1 MLEGADTECIVTILD
16 EDKPGFIGF
25 KERFVTVNRVDGYVF
40 VELERVDGADG
51 DISCLV
57 TTINDV
63 ELLPGK
69 KAAVA
74 DTDFVP
80 MENQQVDFPHN
91 SISTRIRIEMPDC
104 VDSIDEEDADVV
116 SFAVHIHDPS
126 PEGVRLSRKNICFI
140 DIMP

>member
-1 MLEGADTECIVTILD
+1 MTILD

-80 MENQQVDFPHN
+80 MENQ
-91 SISTRIRIEMPDC
+91 
-104 VDSIDEEDADVV
+104 
-116 SFAVHIHDPS
+116 
-126 PEGVRLSRKNICFI
+126 
-140 DIMP
+140 